1 MFNTKKKEKAP
12 EDKDFKIPESISS
25 INGHLYEYAINH
37 WLGGKGLAANGATA
51 QGVAASA
58 SKNKKD
64 VGTVSRELKDGTLFL
79 STQDLLDIYMNA
91 DIGVD
96 DKVHIKP
103 EYLHKYGIDN
113 PEVKTVNVNG
123 VNIPVTEFTSTEAGK
138 DVANLAKKPETAPT
152 DWSEKWAKGWND
164 AKATATVKPVGKDYN
179 LDGFEVPAQPKEKTP
194 EKTVEKEYD
203 LDGFEVEGKTKER
216 TEEHKVNEEVNKI
229 ANEQPIT
236 PIADDQAS
244 LEKNYAGNQ
253 QAPKDQ
259 PLVTPGDKAYNLD
272 GFEVDVP
279 KEKAKEHKVEQSTA
293 SSNQKEQPQR
303 SDEWA
308 KQWNEAKATGAP
320 AREEKKE
327 EQKSAEWAKQWDEAK
342 ATGAPER
349 QEKKEEQKSEEWAK
363 GWQEAKATAT
373 PVCTCKEKPDQPCP
387 ACSKKDEFIHVQ
399 DDKIRYVEKEQP
411 IKESKEFTELKEMHH
426 EEAKNAPKAS
436 TPEVVAIDEDKVSE
450 FNKYSIDAKRKIYV
464 INADDARKSF
474 GISPDMVDQR
484 VVAQGNVL
492 RVYSGQ
498 SNLLLSAPY
507 GTLEQDYLNDNVF
520 FLPDK
525 YTVAVERHIPETT
538 LHMNN
543 FKVAV
548 KNVAFRLP
556 RDKRIIVATDADI
569 DKYLE
574 AKATGKYFDRKTN
587 TIEIDDSGVDKINV
601 IKNTTNDKIDIVAIF
616 NKFYEMGQTGD
627 RVNDR
632 RIKIFNKMIEQI
644 LMDADYYA
652 GSKLLVLNYAE
663 VLLFLVRYYDFGLEN
678 VYTMNTKN
686 VNDILYKTV
695 MDAYDNNLNR
705 IPSHKEEGDK
715 SYFIPAH
722 YDYVLY
728 NGQLFNIADDT
739 SLNEQEVKSILLT
752 RPTYMDEEF
761 FDMSPN
767 NFERLEIISPFINF
781 GKYYAEKRIIAMTTI
796 AIDQTAAKLQENA
809 KGANANANG
818 ATANSENANGTGA
831 NGEQSKA
838 EAGKSADEANKA
850 ANTKNA
856 STNPDEESLQRLTL
870 PEGVRIEDGIVYLT
884 ERELMHIYQHSHVT
898 EAGTLYTDTIEADRF
913 GLNNPLVKAVSVN
926 GQIIPVSAI
935 SKSRMDR
942 ELEDEQKFI
951 SAEEKAKK

>member
-1 MFNTKKKEKAP
+1 MFNFKKKVKTPEEEK
-12 EDKDFKIPESISS
+12 EFQIPESISK
-25 INGHLYEYAINH
+25 IKGHLYEYAIDT
-37 WLGGKGLAANGATA
+37 WLGGKGIADNGANPQT
-51 QGVAASA
+51 VAAKA
-58 SKNKKD
+58 NKKD

-123 VNIPVTEFTSTEAGK
+123 VNIPVSEFTGSEAGK
-138 DVANLAKKPETAPT
+138 EVADLAKKQEPT
-152 DWSEKWAKGWND
+152 PAVEAKPTEKK
-164 AKATATVKPVGKDYN
+164 YN
-179 LDGFEVPAQPKEKTP
+179 LDGFEVEGKAKEKAP
-194 EKTVEKEYD
+194 EKTVEKEYN

-216 TEEHKVNEEVNKI
+216 VEEHKVNEEVNKI

-236 PIADDQAS
+236 PIADDHAS
-244 LEKNYAGNQ
+244 LEKSYAGNQ
-253 QAPKDQ
+253 A
-259 PLVTPGDKAYNLD
+259 V
-272 GFEVDVP
+272 
-279 KEKAKEHKVEQSTA
+279 AKPS
-293 SSNQKEQPQR
+293 EQPQR

-308 KQWNEAKATGAP
+308 KEWDAAKATGEPARQEAKNQEKADEWAKKWAAAKATGA
-320 AREEKKE
+320 AGRQEAKD
-327 EQKSAEWAKQWDEAK
+327 QHRSDEWAKQWAK
-342 ATGAPER
+342 
-349 QEKKEEQKSEEWAK
+349 
-363 GWQEAKATAT
+363 AKATAT
-373 PVCTCKEKPDQPCP
+373 PVCTCKEKPEQPCP
-387 ACSKKDEFIHVQ
+387 VCSKNEPCKNEEFVHAQDE
-399 DDKIRYVEKEQP
+399 KIRYVEKEQP
-411 IKESKEFTELKEMHH
+411 IKESKEFAELKGIHH
-426 EEAKNAPKAS
+426 EEAKNAPKAT
-436 TPEVVAIDEDKVSE
+436 TPKVVPIDEDKLNE
-450 FNKYSIDAKRKIYV
+450 FNKYSIDARRKIFV

-474 GISPDMVDQR
+474 GINPDMVDQR

-569 DKYLE
+569 DKYIE

-601 IKNTTNDKIDIVAIF
+601 IKNTTNDKIDLVAIF

-627 RVNDR
+627 RANDR
-632 RIKIFNKMIEQI
+632 RIKIFNRMINQI

-663 VLLFLVRYYDFGLEN
+663 VLVFLMRYYDFGLEN

-695 MDAYDNNLNR
+695 TDAYDNNLAR

-767 NFERLEIISPFINF
+767 NFERLEIISPFIDF
-781 GKYYAEKRIIAMTTI
+781 EKYYAEKRIIAMTTI
-796 AIDQTAAKLQENA
+796 AIDQTAAKFQQNANNTIPETTPATIEVSPDKNSNVANNASENGASMNGEGATSKNA
-809 KGANANANG
+809 KNAGGKEGSTPND
-818 ATANSENANGTGA
+818 ENV
-831 NGEQSKA
+831 
-838 EAGKSADEANKA
+838 
-850 ANTKNA
+850 
-856 STNPDEESLQRLTL
+856 QRLTL
-870 PEGVRIEDGIVYLT
+870 PDGVRIEDGIVYLT

-913 GLNNPLVKAVSVN
+913 GLNNPIVKAVSVN

-951 SAEEKAKK
+951 SAEEKTKK

>member
-1 MFNTKKKEKAP
+1 MFNFKKKAKAP
-12 EDKDFKIPESISS
+12 EEEKEFKIPESISN
-25 INGHLYEYAINH
+25 IKGHLYEYAINT
-37 WLGGKGLAANGATA
+37 WLGGKGIVANGTNPQTVAANA
-51 QGVAASA
+51 
-58 SKNKKD
+58 NKKD

-123 VNIPVTEFTSTEAGK
+123 VNIPVSEFTGSEAGK
-138 DVANLAKKPETAPT
+138 EVANLAKKQEAAPAVEAKPEPSKTTAPA
-152 DWSEKWAKGWND
+152 E
-164 AKATATVKPVGKDYN
+164 GK
-179 LDGFEVPAQPKEKTP
+179 
-194 EKTVEKEYD
+194 VEKNYD
-203 LDGFEVEGKTKER
+203 LDGFEVEGPAKEKAPEKTVEKKYDLDGFEVEGQTKER

-236 PIADDQAS
+236 PIADDHAS
-244 LEKNYAGNQ
+244 LEKSYAGNE
-253 QAPKDQ
+253 P
-259 PLVTPGDKAYNLD
+259 V
-272 GFEVDVP
+272 
-279 KEKAKEHKVEQSTA
+279 AKSA
-293 SSNQKEQPQR
+293 EQPQR
-303 SDEWA
+303 SDEWAKEWEAAKATGAPARQEENEQQRSEEWA
-308 KQWNEAKATGAP
+308 KQWNEAKATGEP
-320 AREEKKE
+320 ARQEAKE
-327 EQKSAEWAKQWDEAK
+327 EHRSEEWAKQWA
-342 ATGAPER
+342 
-349 QEKKEEQKSEEWAK
+349 
-363 GWQEAKATAT
+363 EAKATAT
-373 PVCTCKEKPDQPCP
+373 PTCTCKEKPEQPCP
-387 ACSKKDEFIHVQ
+387 VCSKKEEPCKNEEFVHVQ

-411 IKESKEFTELKEMHH
+411 IKESKEFAELKEIHH
-426 EEAKNAPKAS
+426 EEAKNAPKAT
-436 TPEVVAIDEDKVSE
+436 TPKVVDIDETKLNE
-450 FNKYSIDAKRKIYV
+450 FNKYSIDARRKIFV

-601 IKNTTNDKIDIVAIF
+601 IKNTTSDKIDLIAIF

-632 RIKIFNKMIEQI
+632 RIKIFNKMINQI

-652 GSKLLVLNYAE
+652 GSQLLVLNYAE

-781 GKYYAEKRIIAMTTI
+781 GKYYAEKRVIAMTTI
-796 AIDQTAAKLQENA
+796 AIDQTAAKFQQ
-809 KGANANANG
+809 NANNGVAETTPATIEVSPDKNSNLDNNANQNG
-818 ATANSENANGTGA
+818 AASSSNANGTNGNKNAGGKEGA
-831 NGEQSKA
+831 NPN
-838 EAGKSADEANKA
+838 DE
-850 ANTKNA
+850 
-856 STNPDEESLQRLTL
+856 SVQRLTL

-913 GLNNPLVKAVSVN
+913 GLNNPIVKAVSVN

-951 SAEEKAKK
+951 SAEEKTKK

>member
-1 MFNTKKKEKAP
+1 MFNLKKGKTPEEKF
-12 EDKDFKIPESISS
+12 DVPESIKKVK
-25 INGHLYEYAINH
+25 GHLYEWVVQD
-37 WLGGKGLAANGATA
+37 WLGGHALVANASGTPVAAN
-51 QGVAASA
+51 ASEN
-58 SKNKKD
+58 KNI
-64 VGTVSRELKDGTLFL
+64 GTVSRELKDGTLYL

-113 PEVKTVNVNG
+113 PAVKTVNVNG
-123 VNIPVTEFTSTEAGK
+123 VTIPVSEFTSTEAGK
-138 DVANLAKKPETAPT
+138 DVAKIAKESEPQPSEKFAKEWAEAKATAQEPN
-152 DWSEKWAKGWND
+152 WSEKWAKGWEE
-164 AKATATVKPVGKDYN
+164 AKATATKPVT
-179 LDGFEVPAQPKEKTP
+179 EPAKEST
-194 EKTVEKEYD
+194 
-203 LDGFEVEGKTKER
+203 
-216 TEEHKVNEEVNKI
+216 TEEAKVNQEVTKI

-244 LEKNYAGNQ
+244 LEKSYEGKKPEK
-253 QAPKDQ
+253 PK
-259 PLVTPGDKAYNLD
+259 PA
-272 GFEVDVP
+272 
-279 KEKAKEHKVEQSTA
+279 
-293 SSNQKEQPQR
+293 EQPQR

-308 KQWNEAKATGAP
+308 KEWAEAKATAQEPDWSEKWAKGWNEAKAT
-320 AREEKKE
+320 
-327 EQKSAEWAKQWDEAK
+327 
-342 ATGAPER
+342 ATISS
-349 QEKKEEQKSEEWAK
+349 SE
-363 GWQEAKATAT
+363 T
-373 PVCTCKEKPDQPCP
+373 CTCKEKPEQPCP
-387 ACSKKDEFIHVQ
+387 VCAKKEEPCTKNEEFIKV
-399 DDKIRYVEKEQP
+399 DDDRIRSVEKEQP
-411 IKESKEFTELKEMHH
+411 IKESKEFAELKEMHH
-426 EEAKNAPKAS
+426 EEAKNAPKAT
-436 TPEVVAIDEDKVSE
+436 TPKVVAIDENKINE
-450 FNKYSIDAKRKIYV
+450 FNKYSIDARRKIYV

-474 GISPDMVDQR
+474 GIAPDMVDQR

-520 FLPDK
+520 FLPDR

-569 DKYLE
+569 EKYLE
-574 AKATGKYFDRKTN
+574 VKATGKYFDRKTN
-587 TIEIDDSGVDKINV
+587 TIEIDDNGIDKINV
-601 IKNTTNDKIDIVAIF
+601 IKNTTSDKIDLIAIF
-616 NKFYEMGQTGD
+616 NKFYEMGQSGD
-627 RVNDR
+627 RINDR
-632 RIKIFNKMIEQI
+632 RIKIFNKMISQI

-686 VNDILYKTV
+686 VNDILYRTV
-695 MDAYDNNLNR
+695 LDAYDNNVNR

-728 NGQLFNIADDT
+728 NGQLFNITDDT

-767 NFERLEIISPFINF
+767 NFKRLEIISPFIDF

-796 AIDQTAAKLQENA
+796 AFDQTAAKVIDASMNNA
-809 KGANANANG
+809 NKNANG
-818 ATANSENANGTGA
+818 NEATSPIVVELAKNNSNETNNT
-831 NGEQSKA
+831 K
-838 EAGKSADEANKA
+838 KADEKQSG
-850 ANTKNA
+850 NA
-856 STNPDEESLQRLTL
+856 TSTNPDAENLQRLTL

-951 SAEEKAKK
+951 TAEEKSKK

>member
-1 MFNTKKKEKAP
+1 MFNLKKKEQAP
-12 EDKDFKIPESISS
+12 QEKFDVPESIKK
-25 INGHLYEYAINH
+25 IEGHLYDWVVQDWLAGH
-37 WLGGKGLAANGATA
+37 ALGGNANGTPVAAN
-51 QGVAASA
+51 AA
-58 SKNKKD
+58 NKKD
-64 VGTVSRELKDGTLFL
+64 IGTVSRELKDGTLYL

-113 PEVKTVNVNG
+113 PDVKTVNVNG
-123 VNIPVTEFTSTEAGK
+123 VNIPVSEFTSTEAGK
-138 DVANLAKKPETAPT
+138 DVAALAKKSEEPASKEAAPKENAE
-152 DWSEKWAKGWND
+152 DWSAKWAKGWAD
-164 AKATATVKPVGKDYN
+164 AKATATKPASEPGK
-179 LDGFEVPAQPKEKTP
+179 ETMP
-194 EKTVEKEYD
+194 EEA
-203 LDGFEVEGKTKER
+203 
-216 TEEHKVNEEVNKI
+216 KVNEQVTKI

-244 LEKNYAGNQ
+244 LEKSYEGKKPEEQ
-253 QAPKDQ
+253 
-259 PLVTPGDKAYNLD
+259 
-272 GFEVDVP
+272 
-279 KEKAKEHKVEQSTA
+279 KVA
-293 SSNQKEQPQR
+293 EQPQR

-308 KQWNEAKATGAP
+308 KQWNEAKATATP
-320 AREEKKE
+320 ACEEKKE
-327 EQKSAEWAKQWDEAK
+327 EQKPVECA
-342 ATGAPER
+342 
-349 QEKKEEQKSEEWAK
+349 EQKA
-363 GWQEAKATAT
+363 APAPA
-373 PVCTCKEKPDQPCP
+373 CTCKEKPEQPCP
-387 ACSKKDEFIHVQ
+387 VCTKKEEPCSKEQQFVKVD
-399 DDKIRYVEKEQP
+399 DDKIRYVEKEKP
-411 IKESKEFTELKEMHH
+411 IKESKEFAELKEMHH
-426 EEAKNAPKAS
+426 EEAKSAPKAT
-436 TPEVVAIDEDKVSE
+436 TPEVVAIDENKIND

-474 GISPDMVDQR
+474 GIAPDMVDQR

-492 RVYSGQ
+492 RVYSGE

-548 KNVAFRLP
+548 TNVAFRLP

-587 TIEIDDSGVDKINV
+587 TIEIDDDGIDKINV
-601 IKNTTNDKIDIVAIF
+601 IKNTTSDKIDLIAIF
-616 NKFYEMGQTGD
+616 NKFYEMGQSGD

-632 RIKIFNKMIEQI
+632 RIKIFNKMINQI

-695 MDAYDNNLNR
+695 NDAYDNNTNR

-715 SYFIPAH
+715 SYFIPAN

-767 NFERLEIISPFINF
+767 NFERLEIISPFIDF

-796 AIDQTAAKLQENA
+796 AFDQTAAKVQEQNSNNENKNA
-809 KGANANANG
+809 NESNANVASSSNEAAAKNGEESKSANNANATSKDGSN
-818 ATANSENANGTGA
+818 ATAGS
-831 NGEQSKA
+831 
-838 EAGKSADEANKA
+838 
-850 ANTKNA
+850 
-856 STNPDEESLQRLTL
+856 NPTDDSVQRLTL

-913 GLNNPLVKAVSVN
+913 GLNNPIVKAVSVN

-951 SAEEKAKK
+951 SAEEKSKKSKK

>member
-1 MFNTKKKEKAP
+1 MFNFKKKAKAS
-12 EDKDFKIPESISS
+12 EEEQKFEVPESVSKIK
-25 INGHLYEYAINH
+25 GHLYEYAINT
-37 WLGGKGLAANGATA
+37 WLNGMGIAAKNAAPANGTTAANK
-51 QGVAASA
+51 
-58 SKNKKD
+58 KND
-64 VGTVSRELKDGTLFL
+64 IAPVSRELKDGTLFL

-123 VNIPVTEFTSTEAGK
+123 VNIPVSEFTSTEAGK
-138 DVANLAKKPETAPT
+138 DVAKLAKKQEVTQPATQPTTAETPS
-152 DWSEKWAKGWND
+152 DWSEKWAKDWKD
-164 AKATATVKPVGKDYN
+164 AKATATPKTEKEYN
-179 LDGFEVPAQPKEKTP
+179 LDGFEVEAPVKEKAP
-194 EKTVEKEYD
+194 EKTVEKEYN
-203 LDGFEVEGKTKER
+203 LDGFEVEGPAKER
-216 TEEHKVNEEVNKI
+216 VEEHKVNEEVNKI

-244 LEKNYAGNQ
+244 LEKNYAGNKEE
-253 QAPKDQ
+253 PK
-259 PLVTPGDKAYNLD
+259 P
-272 GFEVDVP
+272 
-279 KEKAKEHKVEQSTA
+279 VETKPA
-293 SSNQKEQPQR
+293 EQPQR

-308 KQWNEAKATGAP
+308 KEWNEAKATGAP
-320 AREEKKE
+320 EREEAKE
-327 EQKSAEWAKQWDEAK
+327 QQKADEWAKGWQEAK

-349 QEKKEEQKSEEWAK
+349 QEAKEQEKSAEWAK
-363 GWQEAKATAT
+363 GWEEAKATAT
-373 PVCTCKEKPDQPCP
+373 PTCTCKENKEQPCP
-387 ACSKKDEFIHVQ
+387 ACSKKEEPCKSNEPVKVQ

-411 IKESKEFTELKEMHH
+411 IKESKEFVELKEIHH

-436 TPEVVAIDEDKVSE
+436 TPEVVAIDEDKINE
-450 FNKYSIDAKRKIYV
+450 FNKYSIDLKRKIYV
-464 INADDARKSF
+464 INAEDARKSF
-474 GISPDMVDQR
+474 GISPDLVDQR
-484 VVAQGNVL
+484 VVAQGNIL

-601 IKNTTNDKIDIVAIF
+601 IKNTTNDKIDLIAIF

-632 RIKIFNKMIEQI
+632 RIKIFNKMINQI

-663 VLLFLVRYYDFGLEN
+663 VLIFLVRYYDFGLEN

-695 MDAYDNNLNR
+695 TDAYDNNVNR

-781 GKYYAEKRIIAMTTI
+781 GKYYSEKRIIAMTTI
-796 AIDQTAAKLQENA
+796 AIDQTAAKFQQ
-809 KGANANANG
+809 NANNAVAETTPATIEVSPDKNSNLDNNANQNG
-818 ATANSENANGTGA
+818 AASSSNANGTNGNKNAGGKEGA
-831 NGEQSKA
+831 NPN
-838 EAGKSADEANKA
+838 DE
-850 ANTKNA
+850 
-856 STNPDEESLQRLTL
+856 SVQRLTL

-913 GLNNPLVKAVSVN
+913 GLNNPIVKAVSVN

-935 SKSRMDR
+935 SKNRMDR

-951 SAEEKAKK
+951 SAQEKPKK